1 MRVLPCS
8 FLSICAE
15 VLEDSIFVEVMVVHK
30 LDNPWSLINLRFDSL
45 ALLLRLLGTRSS
57 LRINVE
63 HLFYGSF
70 GKCLAHWLL
79 RRLKLREHCGLV
91 ELRRCVGLRRG
102 LLEMLLL

>member
-8 FLSICAE
+8 LLSICTE
-15 VLEDSIFVEVMVVHK
+15 VIEDPIFVEVMAIHK
-30 LDNPWSLINLRFDSL
+30 LDNPWSFINLRFDSL

-63 HLFYGSF
+63 HLLYGSF

-79 RRLKLREHCGLV
+79 RRLELREHCRLV
-91 ELRRCVGLRRG
+91 KLRRCVGLRRG